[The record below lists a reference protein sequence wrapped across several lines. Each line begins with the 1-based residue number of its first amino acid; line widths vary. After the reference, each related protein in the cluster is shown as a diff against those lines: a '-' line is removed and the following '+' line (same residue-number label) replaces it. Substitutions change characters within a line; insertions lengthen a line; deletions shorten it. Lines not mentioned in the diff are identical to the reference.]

1 MTNKFHKILTLVS
14 FSGIIFITG
23 CVGGGYGNGANANN
37 GGYGNNGPYSNNGA
51 YGNNGPYPNNG
62 AGTGGAANNSLGM
75 IQSAVINAIIQSMAG
90 SVLNGQIGSQLTPVD
105 QNFRLKQLGTLVQSG
120 AVSQAQQWVNPQ
132 TGNTIALNPVGQLSI
147 NPQTQQKCQQL
158 EENLITKSG
167 ERIRENRLA
176 CVDSQTGKWNLV
188 Q

>member
-1 MTNKFHKILTLVS
+1 MTNKFHKILTLTS
-14 FSGIIFITG
+14 LSGIVFITG
-23 CVGGGYGNGANANN
+23 CVGGGYGNGTYANN

-62 AGTGGAANNSLGM
+62 AGTGSANNSLGM
-75 IQSAVINAIIQSMAG
+75 IESAVINAIIQSMAG
-90 SVLNGQIGSQLTPVD
+90 SVLNGQIGSQLTPAD

-132 TGNTIALNPVGQLSI
+132 TGNTIALNPIGQLSI

-176 CVDSQTGKWNLV
+176 CADSQTGKWNLV